1 MDDSATRTVEVAI
14 AGGLDVI
21 TARRRGLE
29 MALAMGFIQPEATK
43 IAVVISELSRNIH
56 NYAGL
61 GRVILTACK
70 GDRPYFEI
78 IARDTGPGIPDVN
91 KALSHGFST
100 SRGMGVGLPGS
111 KRLMDEFEIQ
121 SKVGL
126 GTTVTAK
133 KWLR

>member
-1 MDDSATRTVEVAI
+1 MSDNATRTVEVAI

-43 IAVVISELSRNIH
+43 IAVVISELARNIQ

-70 GDRPYFEI
+70 SDKPYFEI
-78 IARDTGPGIPDVN
+78 IARDTGPGIPDIN

-111 KRLMDEFEIQ
+111 KRLMDEFDIQ

>member
-1 MDDSATRTVEVAI
+1 MDDNTTRTVEVAI

-43 IAVVISELSRNIH
+43 IAVVISELARNIQ

-61 GRVILTACK
+61 GRIILTSCK
-70 GDRPYFEI
+70 DEKPYFEI
-78 IARDTGPGIPDVN
+78 IARDTGPGIPDIN
-91 KALSHGFST
+91 KALAHGFST

-111 KRLMDEFEIQ
+111 KRLMDEFEIR